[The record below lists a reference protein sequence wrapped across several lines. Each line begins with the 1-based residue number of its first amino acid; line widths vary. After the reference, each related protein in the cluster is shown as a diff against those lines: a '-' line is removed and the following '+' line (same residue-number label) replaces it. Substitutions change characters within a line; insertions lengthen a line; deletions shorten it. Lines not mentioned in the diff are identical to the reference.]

1 VLKAATATA
10 GFFLVTA
17 GRWVCL
23 SRSGAVEPANVLL
36 VSLSCGLPAA
46 GIAAF
51 TADLVLVRG
60 LLQRKILFI
69 KTLFVSLLLAGI
81 LDALSV
87 RYGWGLLRA
96 VSVAETVLVTVLLIV
111 DAARSGGPDY
121 RLAGCE
127 PLPGKYLRPHPVKTV
142 LETLFRL
149 FPSPEPVGLYT
160 IGRPADDSPLFVTGN
175 FDLTVR
181 RAASALKSLDC
192 RLLVCD
198 SRGVNIWCSSMAGHF
213 GTEKIIRAIEETGA
227 ADAVSHRRLILP
239 QLCAAAVSI
248 EMLAERTGFR
258 GSFGPLRIK
267 DVQRYLENLHNLQIR
282 TAVFPLKDRLEMAL
296 GAPILAS
303 LLLVLLFNFIGLK
316 DLLVVLPC
324 LYLYTLLQAAI
335 FPCRPV
341 SRIGL
346 WAAVYGTAVLAVQG
360 LLSWW
365 LFPDR
370 LLPYTLSAGLASA
383 YLVTEFSGWSPLIK
397 YSLVA
402 YKKPRV
408 RVDADLCIGCRRC
421 VEVCP
426 KGVFRMLEDRST
438 VVNEEG
444 CVICRSCFSQCPTG
458 AVLHSHRTA
467 S

>member
-1 VLKAATATA
+1 MFKAGAAFA
-10 GFFLVTA
+10 GFLLVAA

-23 SRSGAVEPANVLL
+23 SRSGAVGPATVLL
-36 VSLSCGLPAA
+36 VSLSYGLPVA

-51 TADLVLVRG
+51 TADLVLARG

-69 KTLFVSLLLAGI
+69 KILFVSVLLAGI

-87 RYGWGLLRA
+87 RYGWGLLWAASGSEATLVA
-96 VSVAETVLVTVLLIV
+96 VMLIV
-111 DAARSGGPDY
+111 DTARFGGPDY
-121 RLAGCE
+121 RLAGRE

-142 LETLFRL
+142 LETLLRL

-160 IGRPADDSPLFVTGN
+160 IGQPADDSPLFVTGN
-175 FDLTVR
+175 YDLTVR
-181 RAASALKSLDC
+181 RAASALEALDC

-198 SRGVNIWCSSMAGHF
+198 SRGVNVWCSSMAGHF
-213 GTEKIIRAIEETGA
+213 GTERVIRAIEETGA
-227 ADAVSHRRLILP
+227 AETVSHRRLILP

-248 EMLAERTGFR
+248 EMLEERTGFR
-258 GSFGPLRIK
+258 GSFGPLRVR
-267 DVQRYLENLHNLQIR
+267 DVQRYLENPRNPQIR
-282 TAVFPLKDRLEMAL
+282 TAVFPIRERLEMAL

-303 LLLVLLFNFIGLK
+303 LLLVFLFNFIGLR

-324 LYLYTLLQAAI
+324 VYLYTLLQAVV
-335 FPCRPV
+335 FPFRPV
-341 SRIGL
+341 GRIGL

-365 LFPDR
+365 LFPNR
-370 LLPYTLSAGLASA
+370 LLLYTLSVGLASA

-397 YSLVA
+397 YSIVA

-408 RVDADLCIGCRRC
+408 RVDAGLCIGCRRC

-426 KGVFRMLEDRST
+426 KGVFRMLKNKST
-438 VVNEEG
+438 VVNEDQ
-444 CVICRSCFSQCPTG
+444 CVICRSCFSQCPTE
-458 AVLHSHRTA
+458 AVLHSHRTV